1 MVPDAESVIVAYL
14 RDEAFRVSTATPDD
28 REDPWVRVTLLDDSS
43 TDGGIT
49 DHHIEAFLQIDCY
62 AGTAENSSVVA
73 SDLSIDV
80 REALRTMKDAVLDGA
95 VVTGAQSSRTHVP
108 DTAIGEAA
116 LERYILQ
123 STVYM
128 HARY

>member
-14 RDEAFRVSTATPDD
+14 RDEAFRASTATPDD
-28 REDPWVRVTLLDDSS
+28 REDPWVRVTLLDDPP
-43 TDGGIT
+43 TDGGVT

-73 SDLSIDV
+73 SGLSIDV
-80 REALRTMKDAVLDGA
+80 REALRTMKNAVLDDA
-95 VVTGAQSSRTHVP
+95 VVTGARSSRAHIP

-116 LERYILQ
+116 LERYII
-123 STVYM
+123 SATVWM
-128 HARY
+128 RGK